1 MYGEKLP
8 KSHFRIWGNQ
18 VACWLPVCPSF
29 LLELIMADVG
39 QSNSNPTFISIFD
52 NNTSQMY
59 SNLLSKVLKLF
70 LASSA
75 LSSMFGSKFGH
86 ILRTLLSNVVTSSRH
101 PSDQKRKFHFFALY
115 TDIFAQKRYLYKSL
129 ICTRLRWI
137 PYRFVIICTATS
149 LYIEMCEIVF
159 CLLLSI

>member
-52 NNTSQMY
+52 NNTSQIY
-59 SNLLSKVLKLF
+59 SNLLSNVLKLF

-101 PSDQKRKFHFFALY
+101 PSYQKRKFHFLPCTLIFLHKK
-115 TDIFAQKRYLYKSL
+115 DIFVKVWYVLALGEFP
-129 ICTRLRWI
+129 ID
-137 PYRFVIICTATS
+137 
-149 LYIEMCEIVF
+149 
-159 CLLLSI
+159 LL